1 VSGTKRVGHQ
11 TTSDAPATGPIRVG
25 NGERQAASEVLSRHY
40 ADGRLTLEEFDQRV
54 GAVWAARTR
63 SDLAAVQHDLPRLAD
78 PEAGHRNRL
87 ASLAL
92 VLRQR
97 TLPAVIA
104 TVVLGSLV
112 LLLLLRLL
120 LWAADGFG
128 GDAHHDVG

>member
-1 VSGTKRVGHQ
+1 M
-11 TTSDAPATGPIRVG
+11 
-25 NGERQAASEVLSRHY
+25 
-40 ADGRLTLEEFDQRV
+40 
-54 GAVWAARTR
+54 
-63 SDLAAVQHDLPRLAD
+63 QHDLPRLAD
-78 PEAGHRNRL
+78 PEAGPGNRL